1 MQAFITLV
9 RRELGAYF
17 VSFTGYVIIA
27 GVQLLT
33 GMSFVILLQAL
44 NGQPFDMPVT
54 EKFYET
60 GFFWIILLLAVPL
73 ITMRV
78 FAQEKFSGTYETL
91 MTAPVSELAVVL
103 AKFLGALFFFIA
115 VWLPLLAYPYV
126 LRRYSIDLGPVDR
139 GIVASTFLGVF
150 LVGGL
155 FTAIGCFASSLT
167 RSQMIAAMNTF
178 ALCMGFF
185 VLSFLATLL
194 PPQPGWQ
201 SQLFAHV
208 SMIEHMRDF
217 ARGVV
222 DTRHVVYY
230 ASLTVFFLFLT
241 LKSVESRR
249 WK

>member
-1 MQAFITLV
+1 MQKFLTLV

-17 VSFTGYVIIA
+17 VSLTGYVIIA

-33 GMSFVILLQAL
+33 GMSFVILLKAL

-78 FAQEKFSGTYETL
+78 FALEKFSGTYETL

-103 AKFLGALFFFIA
+103 AKFLGALLFFVA

-126 LRRYSIDLGPVDR
+126 LRRYSLDLGQVEG
-139 GIVASTFLGVF
+139 GIVASAFLGVF
-150 LVGGL
+150 LVGSL
-155 FTAIGCFASSLT
+155 FVSIGCFASSLT
-167 RSQMIAAMNTF
+167 RSQMIAAMNAF

-185 VLSFLATLL
+185 VLSFLSTLL
-194 PPQPGWQ
+194 APQPGWQ
-201 SQLFAHV
+201 TKLFAHI

-217 ARGVV
+217 SRGIV

-230 ASLTVFFLFLT
+230 VSLTVFFLFLT